1 MAPILITEVTRR
13 VNLKDKWQAIYTSGK
28 TLPTPFCRATYY
40 HRSLNP
46 KKLIDVKFSGLGPKQ
61 TLAMVKKLYNL
72 PEEPT
77 LKIRLMTKKDVFGVY
92 ELVNEGL
99 S

>member
-28 TLPTPFCRATYY
+28 NLPTPFCRATYY

-46 KKLIDVKFSGLGPKQ
+46 KKLIEVRFSGLGPKQ
-61 TLAMVKKLYNL
+61 TLAMVKKLYAL

-77 LKIRLMTKKDVFGVY
+77 LKLRQMNKKDVPSVHR
-92 ELVNEGL
+92 LVNEGL